1 MKISNHAKQ
10 RLKERCGL
18 QKKSL
23 DRMAQRAFEQ
33 GIAHAQT
40 KGRLNK
46 WITKLYFQ
54 HRTASKVRIYGEKCY
69 LFDRNET
76 LITVMDIPNDL
87 KKALKEMIKEK

>member
-1 MKISNHAKQ
+1 M
-10 RLKERCGL
+10 

-33 GIAHAQT
+33 GITHAQT

-46 WITKLYFQ
+46 WITKLYFKNQ
-54 HRTASKVRIYGEKCY
+54 TASNLRIYGEKCY

-87 KKALKEMIKEK
+87 KKDLKEMIKED